1 MPPGARVQRPA
12 RLAFAGNIVSGST
25 MNFRLVSAAAF
36 GAFGVAVLLGLGTW
50 QVQRM
55 YQKRAQ
61 IEAMV
66 TGISAAPV
74 PVPAQ
79 PDPAR
84 DKYLP
89 VTAAGVF
96 TGETIYVLSG
106 MPEIGAGVEVIS
118 VLKTTEGRRLL
129 VDRGFLAENDKKRT
143 LKVGQ
148 VAVTGNLLWPQE
160 SDSFTPKPDP
170 VTGLWFARDVPAMAA
185 QLGTEPTLIVARG
198 PTGDGIL
205 AMPLDSSTIPDN
217 HWGYAIT
224 WFSLAAVWALMT
236 GALVW
241 RIRRRI

>member
-1 MPPGARVQRPA
+1 MD
-12 RLAFAGNIVSGST
+12 L
-25 MNFRLVSAAAF
+25 RLVSAAV
-36 GAFGVAVLLGLGTW
+36 FGVFGVSVLLGLGTW

-66 TGISAAPV
+66 TGISVAPAPV
-74 PVPAQ
+74 PAR

-89 VTAAGVF
+89 VTASGRF
-96 TGETIYVLSG
+96 TGETLYVLSG

-118 VLKTTEGRRLL
+118 VLLTTDGRRLL
-129 VDRGFLAENDKKRT
+129 VDRGFLAEKDKKRILT
-143 LKVGQ
+143 QAEASVR
-148 VAVTGNLLWPQE
+148 GNLLWPQE
-160 SDSFTPKPDP
+160 SDSYTPRPDP
-170 VTGLWFARDVPAMAA
+170 KAGLWFARDVPAMAA
-185 QLGTEPTLIVARG
+185 DLGTEPTLIVARE
-198 PTGDGIL
+198 PTGDGIR
-205 AMPLDSSTIPDN
+205 AMPLDISTIPNN

-224 WFSLAAVWALMT
+224 WFSLAAAWALMT